1 MIGTGGGALDLGEG
15 LDHPGEVLQL
25 HARDVE
31 VLLRAQG
38 LDAVVGIGWD
48 VAVSEQV
55 VLAAGADR
63 RRTGAGHRGILRMSL
78 WPTALPA
85 PDSVTAHGSY
95 PPYHGRVPAP
105 RSPHTLR
112 AAFRRQAVLTLALV
126 ALALIVVL
134 GATVSASLAGIL
146 LSALLLALALL
157 RALLPVRAVGALAV
171 RSRGLD
177 TAVLVVLALGIA
189 ALATSPNL

>member
-1 MIGTGGGALDLGEG
+1 
-15 LDHPGEVLQL
+15 
-25 HARDVE
+25 
-31 VLLRAQG
+31 
-38 LDAVVGIGWD
+38 
-48 VAVSEQV
+48 
-55 VLAAGADR
+55 
-63 RRTGAGHRGILRMSL
+63 MSR

-85 PDSVTAHGSY
+85 PDSVTAQD
-95 PPYHGRVPAP
+95 PYHGRVPAP

-112 AAFRRQAVLTLALV
+112 AAFRRQTVLTLALI

-146 LSALLLALALL
+146 LSALLLGLALL

-177 TAVLVVLALGIA
+177 TAVLLVLALGIA
-189 ALATSPNL
+189 ALTTSPNL